1 MAIPVFAPNPDPDC
15 MFLTPVLKQAKKKI
29 NGMIQAKEG
38 LACIFGDN
46 GFGKSSLLRSIAG
59 TYDSDERFKVA
70 FLANKNNDISPMAFL
85 RLIGLELDIPPQR
98 SRMAQMVAMEEYLDE
113 QNQTGKTVMVLIDEA
128 QRLPA
133 ETMEVVRSLLNYET
147 NTSKLC
153 QIIMA
158 GELTFRDR
166 LMTKRYK
173 AFKSRIVAPVV
184 LELFTAQETTDM
196 IAFRHERWGV
206 DNKFT
211 DAACGEIYT
220 LTRGVPRDCVVLAGY
235 AYKIAGEESLA
246 SIGPGVIQRA
256 YEMMLTSSA
265 RESVE
270 AAELAAAGT

>member
-1 MAIPVFAPNPDPDC
+1 MY
-15 MFLTPVLKQAKKKI
+15 LTPLLKLAKKKI
-29 NGMIQAKEG
+29 NGMIEAKEG

-59 TYDSDERFKVA
+59 SYDSDDRFKVA
-70 FLANKNNDISPMAFL
+70 LLANKNNDISPMAFL
-85 RLIGLELDIPPQR
+85 RLIGLELDLPPQR

-113 QNQTGKTVMVLIDEA
+113 QNQTGKTVIILVDEA

-166 LMTKRYK
+166 LMTRRYR

-184 LELFTAQETTDM
+184 LELFTAEETADM

-206 DNKFT
+206 ENRFT
-211 DAACGEIYT
+211 KGACWEIHT

-235 AYKIAGEESLA
+235 AYKIAEEESLH
-246 SIGPGVIQRA
+246 SIDQAIVQRSFQL
-256 YEMMLTSSA
+256 MLTSSA

-270 AAELAAAGT
+270 AITLAARTA